1 MQIQIEKG
9 QPSQAAD
16 IVMLM
21 DMAGYGIPSSLWTK
35 AKEHKNQSPLEVG
48 RKKLLAGKGGFALKN
63 TIVAKSGD
71 AIVGMGLGYVITEPN
86 SAEDIASVDEPLR
99 PLLELENELVG
110 AFYLNAGAA
119 YEEYRRSG
127 IATQL
132 VEYFMES
139 CRQQGIAR
147 AGSIVDEKNKASLGV
162 FAKLGFEVTK
172 KLTDDHYT
180 WCIVEKSTASE

>member
-9 QPSQAAD
+9 QPSQATD

-21 DMAGYGIPSSLWTK
+21 DMAGYGIPSTLWTK
-35 AKEHKNQSPLEVG
+35 AKEHKNQSPLEIG

-63 TIVAKSGD
+63 SIVAKSGD
-71 AIVGMGLGYVITEPN
+71 SIVGMGLGYIIAEPN
-86 SAEDIASVDEPLR
+86 SAEDIASVDEPLQ
-99 PLLELENELVG
+99 PLLVLENDLVG

-119 YEEYRRSG
+119 YEEYRRNG
-127 IATQL
+127 IATQI

-147 AGSIVDEKNKASLGV
+147 VGSIVDEKNKASLGV

-172 KLTDDHYT
+172 KLSDDHYT
-180 WCIVEKSTASE
+180 WLLVEKMTTTG